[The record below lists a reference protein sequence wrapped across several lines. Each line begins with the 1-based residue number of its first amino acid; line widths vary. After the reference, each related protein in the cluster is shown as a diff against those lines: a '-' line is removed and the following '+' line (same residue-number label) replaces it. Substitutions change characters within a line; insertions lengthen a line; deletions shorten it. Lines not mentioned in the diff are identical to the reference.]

1 MVHSDRCIGT
11 YPAVFINHLIDINMG
26 CAMTKIIQNDQNPE
40 RYETMLYAVVVL
52 SMTGIVIAAVLRS
65 AVMI

>member
-1 MVHSDRCIGT
+1 
-11 YPAVFINHLIDINMG
+11 MG